1 MAMLP
6 KRYII
11 TYTTV
16 LKFEV
21 GKIFILLLFFFV
33 NKKWLYIMT
42 FLYFFNEM
50 PNQSDVLVWCSR
62 NTKHSFIILLLST

>member
-21 GKIFILLLFFFV
+21 GKIFILLLFFFC
-33 NKKWLYIMT
+33 KQEMALYNDISL
-42 FLYFFNEM
+42 FL
-50 PNQSDVLVWCSR
+50 
-62 NTKHSFIILLLST
+62 